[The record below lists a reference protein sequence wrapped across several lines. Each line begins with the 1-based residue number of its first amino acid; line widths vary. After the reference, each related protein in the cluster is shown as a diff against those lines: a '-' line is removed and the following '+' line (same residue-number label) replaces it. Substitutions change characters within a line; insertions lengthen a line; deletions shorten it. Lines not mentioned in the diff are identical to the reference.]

1 MSALANSST
10 ARLALYNNA
19 DVTES
24 ILRGSA
30 TALSVL
36 KSSSQYVETS
46 GQGNTS
52 SKYTHYSGK
61 AFILEWKSAKTSSNT
76 SYYSNIVTFKL
87 SPTSIRRTCLVDFI
101 QVGRFASEVVTY
113 GEYSSVSDNV
123 NGASVRYFKI

>member
-1 MSALANSST
+1 M
-10 ARLALYNNA
+10 
-19 DVTES
+19 
-24 ILRGSA
+24 RGSV

-61 AFILEWKSAKTSSNT
+61 AFVLEWKSAKTSSNT
-76 SYYSNIVTFKL
+76 GYYSNIATFKL
-87 SPTSIRRTCLVDFI
+87 SPTSIRRTCLADFI

-113 GEYSSVSDNV
+113 GEYSSISDNV